1 MRRHPVTLL
10 KYLIVG
16 FVCVVMGP
24 FAIRLLFG
32 SVDNTKSETVH
43 ADNSFLR
50 REVEKDLINKGNV
63 AVVLGKKEKYDWHNY
78 KLIEEDI
85 ARKGPGEQGA
95 AVILT
100 PEEEKQKDVL
110 YKTNGFNAFVSD
122 KISLQRSLKDI
133 RHPDCAH
140 KKYLYHLPNASVVV
154 PFHNEHWSTL
164 LRTVYSVLNRSPKH
178 LIHEVILVDDFSTKE
193 HCKAQLDKYVNTY
206 FTNVKVI
213 RAKQREG
220 LIRTRLL
227 GAKVATGQ
235 VLIFLDSHVE
245 ANVNWLPPLLEP
257 IAENWKTVVCPF
269 IDVIDYE
276 TFAYR
281 AQDEGARGAFDW
293 EMFYKRLPL
302 LQSDL
307 QHPADPFKSPVMAG
321 GLFAIDRNWFWELG
335 GYDPGL
341 DIWGGEQYELSFK
354 IWQCGGEMV
363 DAPCSRVGHVY
374 RKFAPF
380 INPGVG
386 DFVGRNYRRVA
397 EVWMD
402 EYKEYLYLRRPH
414 YRDIDPGDMTAQVEI
429 RNRLKCKPF
438 SWFMKEV
445 AFDLPKFYPPV
456 EPPNIADGEIR
467 NKASNLCLD
476 TRFRGPNE
484 RFQLEACIKDGQGQ
498 GEQKFELTWHKD
510 IRPWKRS
517 VCFDVSQTIPKA
529 PVILYTCHGMQG
541 NQRWKYN
548 YETKQLY
555 HPISQQCLDCDHGS
569 REVFMNPCNKQ
580 LKTQHWYFQHVNV
593 TALQIEWTAT

>member
-227 GAKVATGQ
+227 GAKNQLPKIGKLLFVHLLMS
-235 VLIFLDSHVE
+235 LIMKHLHTVHKMKVHGE
-245 ANVNWLPPLLEP
+245 LL
-257 IAENWKTVVCPF
+257 IGKCSIRDYPF
-269 IDVIDYE
+269 FKVTSNI
-276 TFAYR
+276 
-281 AQDEGARGAFDW
+281 
-293 EMFYKRLPL
+293 L
-302 LQSDL
+302 LTL
-307 QHPADPFKSPVMAG
+307 
-321 GLFAIDRNWFWELG
+321 
-335 GYDPGL
+335 
-341 DIWGGEQYELSFK
+341 
-354 IWQCGGEMV
+354 
-363 DAPCSRVGHVY
+363 SRV
-374 RKFAPF
+374 
-380 INPGVG
+380 
-386 DFVGRNYRRVA
+386 
-397 EVWMD
+397 
-402 EYKEYLYLRRPH
+402 L
-414 YRDIDPGDMTAQVEI
+414 
-429 RNRLKCKPF
+429 
-438 SWFMKEV
+438 
-445 AFDLPKFYPPV
+445 
-456 EPPNIADGEIR
+456 
-467 NKASNLCLD
+467 
-476 TRFRGPNE
+476 
-484 RFQLEACIKDGQGQ
+484 
-498 GEQKFELTWHKD
+498 
-510 IRPWKRS
+510 
-517 VCFDVSQTIPKA
+517 
-529 PVILYTCHGMQG
+529 
-541 NQRWKYN
+541 
-548 YETKQLY
+548 
-555 HPISQQCLDCDHGS
+555 
-569 REVFMNPCNKQ
+569 
-580 LKTQHWYFQHVNV
+580 
-593 TALQIEWTAT
+593 